1 MLIANKRRASNVETI
16 FSGLW
21 SKFRKSL
28 VRRPVP
34 ASWLSRRG
42 FDLCLKPIGIAVKIK
57 TSAVMWCEGLS
68 ACAPSVYVFLLN
80 KTMAKVNCSRTILPF
95 FSPSLWLSFSFSRHG
110 KIALFVRNHF
120 LSGLHSRLPLAH
132 RHQWS
137 QSCHVSASMRS
148 ALFVLSPCVSF
159 NQQHSRQ
166 RVVTSDKRKRRKIG
180 SSLHLWR
187 QFNDFVPRSCRRT
200 RRPSRSY
207 SMHTVGPIGK

>member
-1 MLIANKRRASNVETI
+1 MLIANKRRASNVENI
-16 FSGLW
+16 FPGLW

-28 VRRPVP
+28 VRRV
-34 ASWLSRRG
+34 WLSRRG

-80 KTMAKVNCSRTILPF
+80 KQWWKLNCSRRYYLF
-95 FSPSLWLSFSFSRHG
+95 FSLPSPLSFSFVMEKSPYFF
-110 KIALFVRNHF
+110 ATHF

-137 QSCHVSASMRS
+137 HSCHVSASMRS

-159 NQQHSRQ
+159 NQQRSRQ

-187 QFNDFVPRSCRRT
+187 QFNDFVPRSRRRT